1 MNVSISNVT
10 KKVQLPY
17 ETLVTI
23 TLWDLPGREEID
35 LRRSYYK
42 DLDAAVGKLVVF
54 K

>member
-1 MNVSISNVT
+1 MNVNISNVT

-17 ETLVTI
+17 ETLTI

-35 LRRSYYK
+35 SRRSYYK